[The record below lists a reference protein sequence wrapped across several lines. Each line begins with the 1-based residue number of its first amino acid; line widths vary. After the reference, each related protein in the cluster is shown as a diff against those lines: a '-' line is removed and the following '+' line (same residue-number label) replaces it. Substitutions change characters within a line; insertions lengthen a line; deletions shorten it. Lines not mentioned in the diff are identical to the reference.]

1 MCVVREDTEINNLF
15 IDLITQEFITQN
27 YKIKQQERKKH
38 ALNLLKDEKTEK
50 KNRKELITQREKAK
64 Y

>member
-1 MCVVREDTEINNLF
+1 MYVVREDTEINNLF
-15 IDLITQEFITQN
+15 IDLITLEFITQN

-38 ALNLLKDEKTEK
+38 ALNLLKDEKTGE